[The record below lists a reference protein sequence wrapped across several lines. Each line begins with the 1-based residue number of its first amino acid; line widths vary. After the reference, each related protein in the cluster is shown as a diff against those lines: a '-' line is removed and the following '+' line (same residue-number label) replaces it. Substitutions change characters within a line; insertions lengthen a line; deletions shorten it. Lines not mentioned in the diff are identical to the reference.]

1 MKSMANNPEKIK
13 ELKNAGISDNDIEDM
28 MECGLVP
35 DGWQVHHKIPL
46 DQGGT
51 NDLEN
56 LVLIK
61 NHAYHKVI
69 TNEQNSLTKGMK
81 PGESKIVDFPIPEGG
96 FPQESNFKISD
107 DEGESLVNKFYGI
120 GDMKS
125 NLCKVFEVLEG
136 EIPED
141 FISIGNDPGGNEI
154 LLGVSGGYQGKV
166 YFWIHDIE
174 PEDEMDNMFILADSF
189 TGFFNNLYESE

>member
-1 MKSMANNPEKIK
+1 MTKMLSVNPKVSLQDIK
-13 ELKNAGISDNDIEDM
+13 
-28 MECGLVP
+28 
-35 DGWQVHHKIPL
+35 QF
-46 DQGGT
+46 
-51 NDLEN
+51 
-56 LVLIK
+56 
-61 NHAYHKVI
+61 
-69 TNEQNSLTKGMK
+69 EQEYEVTLPKQY
-81 PGESKIVDFPIPEGG
+81 VDFLLEYNGG

-120 GDMKS
+120 SDMKS
-125 NLCKVFEVLEG
+125 NLGKVFEVLEG

-154 LLGVSGGYQGKV
+154 LLGVSGEYQGKV